1 MLDAF
6 ASGGPHKVCRTVRGS
21 ARAHYAAS
29 VSSLVL
35 GIMFCL
41 PQSAGGG
48 ASTAAV
54 PRYARA
60 RRTHS
65 RHASLGALRAV
76 VAFAYARYHVFYRGT
91 RTARVHIMGEQPWRT
106 SSRKTKSGRCGGFF
120 PSYYLT
126 REGQSD
132 IFLSNFR
139 FHTCKFLKACYIYS
153 I

>member
-76 VAFAYARYHVFYRGT
+76 VAFAYARYHVFFTAGRERQGFISWENSRGGPVVG
-91 RTARVHIMGEQPWRT
+91 RQKADGAGLQFIIFARV
-106 SSRKTKSGRCGGFF
+106 KSNPIFF
-120 PSYYLT
+120 YRISVSILV
-126 REGQSD
+126 
-132 IFLSNFR
+132 NF
-139 FHTCKFLKACYIYS
+139 
-153 I
+153 